1 MRARTPALTLAALGI
16 VYGDIGTSPLYAFRE
31 ALAAGDGVTVNERT
45 VLGLVSLIFWSLV
58 LVISIKYIGFILRAD
73 NHGEGGILA
82 LTALVL
88 PSATKRSAATLALV
102 GLFGTALIYGDGIIT
117 PSISVLSAVEGFG
130 EAQDGL
136 DPFIIPIAIGILIAL
151 FSIQSRGTALVGSI
165 FGPVMLVWFSLL
177 AVLGLSQIVR
187 EPSVF
192 RGMWP
197 GYGLSFFAHDPRLG
211 FEALGS
217 VFLVVTGGEA
227 LYADLGHFGRRPIV
241 LGWFGL
247 VFPALFLNYAGQG
260 AMLLADPT
268 TADNPFYRMSPE
280 WAIFPVAVCAT
291 IATVIASQALIS
303 GAASLTMQAVQLD
316 YAPRLRIEHTSGTER
331 GQVYVPFVNWAL
343 MCACVGLVITFRTSS
358 HLASAYGI
366 AVTATMMITSVLFF
380 VLARRVWGWSLL
392 RAGTLTVAFLIV
404 DLAFLGAN
412 LFKIPSGGWFPLV
425 VAAVLLAL
433 MATWRRGRQLV
444 AARFQD
450 GRVPLADFIESLQE
464 SPPPRVS
471 GTVVYLHRQVEV
483 TPPGLLSM
491 FRATQVL
498 PESVVVLSVIVEEV
512 PRVPRVRRSVINELE
527 EGIFRVELHY
537 GFMEQPDVP
546 RALADIVHP
555 RFAVH
560 PEITTYVLGIERVI
574 PTPFPGMASWRE
586 HLFALLYRNSA
597 PAALHFNLPA
607 NRVIE
612 VGQQIEI

>member
-1 MRARTPALTLAALGI
+1 MRSRTPALTLAALGI

-31 ALAAGDGVTVNERT
+31 ALAAGGGLPVNDRT

-58 LVISIKYIGFILRAD
+58 LVISVKYIGFILNAD

-82 LTALVL
+82 LTALIL
-88 PSATKRSAATLALV
+88 PSATKRSAATLAVV

-136 DPFIIPIAIGILIAL
+136 DPYIIPIAIGVLIAL
-151 FSIQSRGTALVGSI
+151 FSIQSRGTGLVGSI
-165 FGPVMLVWFSLL
+165 FGPIMLIWFSLL
-177 AVLGLSQIVR
+177 AVLGISQIVR

-192 RGMWP
+192 RAIWP
-197 GYGLSFFAHDPRLG
+197 GYAFTFFAHNPHLG
-211 FEALGS
+211 FVALGS

-241 LGWFGL
+241 FGWFGL

-280 WAIFPVAVCAT
+280 WAVFPVAICAT

-316 YAPRLRIEHTSGTER
+316 YVPRLRIDHTSQTER

-343 MCACVGLVITFRTSS
+343 MIACVGLVLTFRTSS

-380 VLARRVWGWSLL
+380 VLARRVWGWSRL

-404 DLAFLGAN
+404 DIAFFGAN
-412 LFKIPSGGWFPLV
+412 LFKIPSGGWFPLA
-425 VAAVLLAL
+425 VAAVLLVL
-433 MATWRRGRQLV
+433 MMTWRRGRQLV
-444 AARFQD
+444 AARFHD
-450 GRVPLADFIESLQE
+450 GHVPIAEFIDSLKE
-464 SPPPRVS
+464 DPPTRVS
-471 GTVVYLHRQVEV
+471 GTVVYLHRQLDA

-498 PESVVVLSVIVEEV
+498 AESVVIVAVIVEEV
-512 PRVPRVRRSVINELE
+512 PRVPRVRRSVIEELE
-527 EGIFRVELHY
+527 QGIFRVELHY

-546 RALADIVHP
+546 RALADIVHS
-555 RFAVH
+555 RLVVVL
-560 PEITTYVLGIERVI
+560 ETTTYVLGIERVI
-574 PTPFPGMASWRE
+574 PTPYPGMATWRE

-597 PAALHFNLPA
+597 PAALHFKLPA
-607 NRVIE
+607 DRVIE